1 MVATLSGSWT
11 PLISNDAGSASILGA
26 EIAYGAWFWWVG
38 GIALAS
44 MVVGALLY
52 LLGRRI
58 EAAHRGGDLP
68 AAGSGS

>member
-1 MVATLSGSWT
+1 
-11 PLISNDAGSASILGA
+11 
-26 EIAYGAWFWWVG
+26 VG

-52 LLGRRI
+52 LLGRRT
-58 EAAHRGGDLP
+58 EAAARRGDALP

>member
-52 LLGRRI
+52 LLGRRT
-58 EAAHRGGDLP
+58 EAAHRGGALP